1 MLESLSAM
9 LEFNFLSVDLLVVYD
24 GDNFRKPWPDDCLKL
39 ERRGESHGF
48 LDSECSWDGDRLSVR
63 FYAHGLSGGE
73 TAQGH

>member
-1 MLESLSAM
+1 LFHQPPYQVRAFITGNPVICSDLSKA
-9 LEFNFLSVDLLVVYD
+9 
-24 GDNFRKPWPDDCLKL
+24 DDCLKL

-48 LDSECSWDGDRLSVR
+48 LDSECIWDGDRLSVR